1 MTLGL
6 PADFRLTLDPGAW
19 LDGDDV
25 LLGGTPFRIVRLS
38 PAQTD
43 TLAGWIAG
51 KTVGDDE
58 GDARFA
64 RALVAGGFAN
74 PVPPTTSEPRQVSVV
89 IPVRDR
95 PRQLDRLLRTIRALE
110 ASDPVAEVVV
120 VDDASTDSAAHEAVA
135 REHGA
140 QLVRRAARGRAGAAR
155 NDGARLAVAEV
166 VAFVDSDCVP
176 RAGWLSGLLSHFTDP
191 LVAAVAPRI
200 VALQSAQ
207 GSGWIAR
214 YEVARSPM
222 DRGPSGSR
230 VVPGGRVPFVPGAA
244 LLVRA
249 SALGD
254 GFDESLHGG
263 EDVDIVWRLTR
274 EGWHVRYEPAGEVEH
289 EHRTTTA
296 GFLRRR
302 AYYGRTA
309 APLSRRHP
317 RAARP
322 LAVSPWTAA
331 AWAAVGAR
339 RPVVGAAITAVA
351 SGLLARQLQ
360 GIVEQPVRAAV
371 RLAGGGTLRSGL
383 VVADSV
389 VRAWWPLSLVAAI
402 GVRRLRPALG
412 AAAVVPAV
420 LEWRRLRPEVDPV
433 RWTAARMLDDVAY
446 GWGVWQ
452 GCLRERTADPLLPEL
467 SWRLRIERPPFGEPL
482 ASPRSPD

>member
-38 PAQTD
+38 PAQAD
-43 TLAGWIAG
+43 TLADWLAG
-51 KTVGDDE
+51 KRVGDDE
-58 GDARFA
+58 NDAHFA
-64 RALVAGGFAN
+64 RDLVAGSFAN
-74 PVPPTTSEPRQVSVV
+74 PVPPTTDDPPSVSVV

-95 PRQLDRLLRTIRALE
+95 PGQLDRLLRTIRALE
-110 ASDPVAEVVV
+110 ASDPVAEVIV
-120 VDDASTDSAAHEAVA
+120 VDDASSDSAAHETVA
-135 REHGA
+135 RQHGA
-140 QLVRRAARGRAGAAR
+140 QLVRRAVQGRAGAAR
-155 NDGARLAVAEV
+155 NHGARLAVAEV

-176 RAGWLSGLLSHFTDP
+176 RAGWLSATLSHFDDP

-200 VALQSAQ
+200 VAMQTAQ
-207 GSGWIAR
+207 QGGWIAR

-222 DRGPSGSR
+222 DRGPTGAR
-230 VVPGGRVPFVPGAA
+230 VLPGGKVPFVPGAA

-249 SALGD
+249 SAMGA
-254 GFDESLHGG
+254 GFDDSLHGG

-289 EHRTTTA
+289 EHRTTAA
-296 GFLRRR
+296 GFLGRR

-317 RAARP
+317 GAARP

-331 AWAAVGAR
+331 AWAAVAAR
-339 RPVVGAAITAVA
+339 RPVSGAVITAVA

-360 GIVEQPVRAAV
+360 GVVERPVRDAV

-383 VVADSV
+383 VVADSA

-402 GVRRLRPALG
+402 GVRRLRPALT
-412 AAAVVPAV
+412 AAAIVPAV
-420 LEWRRLRPEVDPV
+420 LEWRRLRPDVDPV
-433 RWTAARMLDDVAY
+433 RWTAARMLDDISY

-452 GCLRERTADPLLPEL
+452 GCLRERTADPLLPDL
-467 SWRLRIERPPFGEPL
+467 GWRLRIEGPPLGDRVERPRAPG
-482 ASPRSPD
+482 